1 MLLLGLILIG
11 AGALVI
17 VAAIFTARVENGVL
31 EILGTEVNAITL
43 FLLGVGAG
51 LAILWGF
58 GILKFGTKRTLRHRR
73 EAKQL
78 AELSEKLEVA
88 DRERHRDSDSDDAGH
103 DRP

>member
-17 VAAIFTARVENGVL
+17 VAAVFTAEIRAGDLEVLGVD
-31 EILGTEVNAITL
+31 VSPMAL

-58 GILKFGTKRTLRHRR
+58 GILKYGTKRSLRQRR
-73 EAKQL
+73 ESKKL
-78 AELSEKLEVA
+78 EELSEKLEVA
-88 DRERHRDSDSDDAGH
+88 DRERHRESDDADH
-103 DRP
+103 DRS

>member
-17 VAAIFTARVENGVL
+17 VFAVFTAELDGPTL
-31 EILGTEVNAITL
+31 EILGVGVSPLGL

-58 GILKFGTKRTLRHRR
+58 GILKYGTKRTLRQRR
-73 EAKQL
+73 ESKQL
-78 AELSEKLEVA
+78 EELSEKLEIA
-88 DRERHRDSDSDDAGH
+88 DRERHRDSDDADH
-103 DRP
+103 DRA

>member
-17 VAAIFTARVENGVL
+17 VAAIFTAKVENGVL
-31 EILGTEVNAITL
+31 EILGTDVNAITL

-58 GILKFGTKRTLRHRR
+58 GILKYGTKRTLRQRR
-73 EAKQL
+73 ESKKL
-78 AELSEKLEVA
+78 EELSEKLEIA
-88 DRERHRDSDSDDAGH
+88 DRERHRDNDDADH
-103 DRP
+103 DRA

>member
-17 VAAIFTARVENGVL
+17 VAAVFTAELDGPTL
-31 EILGTEVNAITL
+31 EILGVGVSPVAL

-58 GILKFGTKRTLRHRR
+58 GILKYGTKRSLRQRR
-73 EAKQL
+73 ESKKL
-78 AELSEKLEVA
+78 EELSEKLEIA
-88 DRERHRDSDSDDAGH
+88 DRERHRDTDDADH
-103 DRP
+103 DRS

>member
-17 VAAIFTARVENGVL
+17 VSAVFTAELDGRSL
-31 EILGTEVNAITL
+31 EILGVTVSPVAL

-58 GILKFGTKRTLRHRR
+58 GILKYGTRRTLRQRR
-73 EAKQL
+73 ESKQL
-78 AELSEKLEVA
+78 EELSEKLEVA
-88 DRERHRDSDSDDAGH
+88 DRERHRDNDEDDH
-103 DRP
+103 SRP

>member
-17 VAAIFTARVENGVL
+17 VSAVFTAELDGSSLEVLNIGVSPM
-31 EILGTEVNAITL
+31 AL

-58 GILKFGTKRTLRHRR
+58 GILKYGTKRSLRQRR
-73 EAKQL
+73 ESKKL
-78 AELSEKLEVA
+78 EELSEKLEVA
-88 DRERHRDSDSDDAGH
+88 DRERHRESDDADH
-103 DRP
+103 DRS

>member
-17 VAAIFTARVENGVL
+17 VSTVFTAELDGSKLEVLGLGVSPL
-31 EILGTEVNAITL
+31 AL

-58 GILKFGTKRTLRHRR
+58 GILKYGTKRSLRQRR
-73 EAKQL
+73 ESKRL
-78 AELSEKLEVA
+78 EELSEKLEVA
-88 DRERHRDSDSDDAGH
+88 DRERHRESDDADH
-103 DRP
+103 DRS

>member
-17 VAAIFTARVENGVL
+17 VSAVFTADLDGRTL
-31 EILGTEVNAITL
+31 EIIGIGVSPLGL

-58 GILKFGTKRTLRHRR
+58 GILKYGTKRSLRHRR

-78 AELSEKLEVA
+78 EELSEKLEVA
-88 DRERHRDSDSDDAGH
+88 DRERRRDNDEDENTKS
-103 DRP
+103 

>member
-17 VAAIFTARVENGVL
+17 VSAVFTADLDGRTL
-31 EILGTEVNAITL
+31 EITGIGVSPLGL

-58 GILKFGTKRTLRHRR
+58 GILKYGTKRSLRHRR

-78 AELSEKLEVA
+78 EELSEKLEVA
-88 DRERHRDSDSDDAGH
+88 DRERRRDNDEDEHTKS
-103 DRP
+103 